1 MNKKIILLMLLAST
15 VSFTF
20 AQIPAPKND
29 GNPPNGIC
37 DTGED
42 SSSLDCNGV
51 CDEFDS
57 PGSPDCNGICDV
69 GENSSSSDCNGI
81 CDVGESSSS
90 SDCNGVCDA
99 GESSSSSDC
108 NGICSPGETGSD
120 CDGICDQFDN
130 PGSPDCNGI
139 CDVGE
144 SSSSADCNGNCEPG
158 EVSNSPDCFGDCNP
172 STLFLSTNAACELS
186 RSGSTFS
193 ATNRPGSFCNTS
205 SAQADYFEFTAT
217 ESTSYTVEISNSAE
231 VLSLSV
237 FDDCGLASSLACG
250 VSTVDV
256 ALVQGST
263 YVIAAYIDGVYVP
276 TTFEICI
283 YIPADYSSGNVG
295 ILTKTPQTRLDVN
308 GGIKPGFTNNAVPG
322 NIRWNQDLEVYNGT
336 EWKSIT
342 SWDHIATQNIDMQ
355 GNSITNLSTPV
366 LPSDAVTKDYVDNS
380 GDADSDPN
388 NEFQTLN
395 QNSNLVTLSNGGG
408 TVNVGDIDNANEIQT
423 LSQSGNTITLSQS
436 GGSFSISD
444 GDNDDSNEFQTLTQ
458 TGNQVMLSN
467 GGGIVNVGDID
478 NANEIQTLSQSGN
491 TITLSQSG
499 GSFSI
504 SDGDDDDSNEFQ
516 TLNQNSNL
524 VTLSNGGGTVNVGD
538 IDNTNEIQTLSQNG
552 NQVTL
557 SGAGGTININDADAD
572 SDNETISSANL
583 LGTTLRIIE
592 AGSTFDVGLSNIATQ
607 WSNNG
612 SEIYYNA
619 SVGIG
624 TSDPTERLDV
634 RGTTQIRMNSSGNSP
649 QLQLVETGASD
660 GARIDFQSSIETNNT
675 WTLFGRAD
683 NTLANNSFNLFH
695 TGSGNI
701 LQVRGNGDVGINGS
715 PDSELHIF
723 HGNSGTSDGLILENT
738 GSASPFPWWRL
749 YVSSSSSDLR
759 LFSRTQGN
767 TVVGAFDDIT
777 GVYSNISDVRLK
789 KNVREL
795 SFDWQS
801 FMSLNPYSYAL
812 LNQDST
818 ERSIGLMA
826 QDVLKVYPELVTY
839 IKENDQYLMNYS
851 GLSVVAIKAAQEQQK
866 RIVELEA
873 ENESIKQELAE
884 IRQILKQLNAK

>member
-29 GNPPNGIC
+29 GNTPNGIC

-237 FDDCGLASSLACG
+237 FDDCGLANSLACG
-250 VSTVDV
+250 VSSVDV

-408 TVNVGDIDNANEIQT
+408 TVNIGDIDNT
-423 LSQSGNTITLSQS
+423 
-436 GGSFSISD
+436 
-444 GDNDDSNEFQTLTQ
+444 
-458 TGNQVMLSN
+458 
-467 GGGIVNVGDID
+467 
-478 NANEIQTLSQSGN
+478 NEIQTLSQSGN

-619 SVGIG
+619 AVGIG

-634 RGTTQIRMNSSGNSP
+634 RGTTQIRMNSSGTSP

-759 LFSRTQGN
+759 LFSRIQGN

>member
-1 MNKKIILLMLLAST
+1 
-15 VSFTF
+15 
-20 AQIPAPKND
+20 
-29 GNPPNGIC
+29 
-37 DTGED
+37 
-42 SSSLDCNGV
+42 
-51 CDEFDS
+51 
-57 PGSPDCNGICDV
+57 
-69 GENSSSSDCNGI
+69 
-81 CDVGESSSS
+81 
-90 SDCNGVCDA
+90 
-99 GESSSSSDC
+99 
-108 NGICSPGETGSD
+108 
-120 CDGICDQFDN
+120 
-130 PGSPDCNGI
+130 
-139 CDVGE
+139 
-144 SSSSADCNGNCEPG
+144 
-158 EVSNSPDCFGDCNP
+158 
-172 STLFLSTNAACELS
+172 
-186 RSGSTFS
+186 
-193 ATNRPGSFCNTS
+193 
-205 SAQADYFEFTAT
+205 
-217 ESTSYTVEISNSAE
+217 
-231 VLSLSV
+231 
-237 FDDCGLASSLACG
+237 
-250 VSTVDV
+250 
-256 ALVQGST
+256 
-263 YVIAAYIDGVYVP
+263 
-276 TTFEICI
+276 
-283 YIPADYSSGNVG
+283 
-295 ILTKTPQTRLDVN
+295 
-308 GGIKPGFTNNAVPG
+308 
-322 NIRWNQDLEVYNGT
+322 
-336 EWKSIT
+336 
-342 SWDHIATQNIDMQ
+342 
-355 GNSITNLSTPV
+355 
-366 LPSDAVTKDYVDNS
+366 
-380 GDADSDPN
+380 
-388 NEFQTLN
+388 
-395 QNSNLVTLSNGGG
+395 
-408 TVNVGDIDNANEIQT
+408 
-423 LSQSGNTITLSQS
+423 
-436 GGSFSISD
+436 
-444 GDNDDSNEFQTLTQ
+444 
-458 TGNQVMLSN
+458 MLSN

-675 WTLFGRAD
+675 WTLFGRSD

-759 LFSRTQGN
+759 LFSRIQGN